1 MGQSR
6 KRIAGDGQPRHTV
19 YYDDL
24 AGRRRSA
31 GTFAYKK
38 QADRAWRHAEA
49 RVAKGRGAN
58 PARGRLSFARYVSE
72 Q

>member
-6 KRIAGDGQPRHTV
+6 KRIGTDGQPRYTA

-31 GTFAYKK
+31 GTFASKK
-38 QADRAWRHAEA
+38 QADRA
-49 RVAKGRGAN
+49 
-58 PARGRLSFARYVSE
+58 
-72 Q
+72 